1 MSFVIIVNS
10 EEGLLTMPYIEIRR
24 AQAEDREAV
33 LSFCVDTWEWGDY
46 IEHTWE
52 KWLQDSSGCL
62 FVATIEQQPVGIVHM
77 QMLTSIDAWL
87 EGLRVDPA
95 FRGQGIARLLNDE
108 AVLQAMQR
116 GAEYIRLLISSTN
129 ARSIQIVERAFWRRI
144 GAFALYSAS
153 ALPIVDR
160 ATGQVHTQLATLDDL
175 DEVIDYLNVSNNFP
189 LVGGIYYVG
198 FTASPVTEKLLRAKI
213 AKQQVYLLRRWDRL
227 DGLAIAEVREE
238 QQHLRLSVG
247 YIDGMTVESISLI
260 AYDLRCLLTELE
272 VEQVRIYTPD
282 ILLVRDGLNGVE
294 YEWDGTVYY
303 SYERGLR

>member
-1 MSFVIIVNS
+1 MS
-10 EEGLLTMPYIEIRR
+10 YIEVRF

-33 LSFCVDTWEWGDY
+33 LAFCAGVWEWEDD

-52 KWLQDSSGCL
+52 RWLQDPSGRL
-62 FVATIEQQPVGIVHM
+62 FVATIESQPVGIVHI
-77 QMLTSIDAWL
+77 QMLTAIDAWL
-87 EGLRVDPA
+87 EGLQVDPA
-95 FRGQGIARLLNDE
+95 FRGQGIARLLIDE
-108 AVLQAMQR
+108 AVLEAMQR
-116 GAEYIRLLISSTN
+116 GAEYIRLLVGSTN

-160 ATGQVHTQLATLDDL
+160 ATNQVRTQLATLDDL
-175 DEVIDYLNVSNNFP
+175 DEVIDYLNASNNFP

-198 FTASPVTEKLLRAKI
+198 LTASPITQELLQAKI

-238 QQHLRLSVG
+238 QQRLRLSVG
-247 YIDGMTVESISLI
+247 YTDGMTVESISLI

-272 VEQVRIYTPD
+272 VEQVRIYAPD

-294 YEWDGTVYY
+294 YEWDGAVYY
-303 SYERGLR
+303 SYERNLR